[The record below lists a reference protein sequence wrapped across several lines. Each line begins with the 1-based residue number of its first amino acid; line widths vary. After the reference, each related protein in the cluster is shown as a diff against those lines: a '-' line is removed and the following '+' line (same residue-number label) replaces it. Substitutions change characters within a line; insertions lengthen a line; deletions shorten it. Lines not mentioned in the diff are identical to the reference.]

1 MRPPTSPA
9 RIIWASGAIVP
20 MIDPSSTMMYPDRRP
35 MSTSVPNNKRFTDRI
50 ERRETNRVRLAG
62 LQNEKIG
69 QCHSDLICEF
79 SQRHAPF
86 VE

>member
-1 MRPPTSPA
+1 
-9 RIIWASGAIVP
+9 